1 MGENLP
7 KFNEKTNLQIQ
18 ELNKPQKDKNKESQ
32 LNKIQSKFKDKKKM
46 LKALREIRHN
56 IQKTTVI

>member
-32 LNKIQSKFKDKKKM
+32 LNKIQSKFKDKKKC
-46 LKALREIRHN
+46 
-56 IQKTTVI
+56 